1 MIEFSFVLETGGS
14 TWTRN
19 GYQRDAECILA
30 LLQDDI
36 LMDSGLA
43 VIRGRTL
50 YNCHKFKEA
59 LFVLDQGH
67 FDQFPGLVLWTAV
80 YEQTAF

>member
-1 MIEFSFVLETGGS
+1 MIEFFFVLETGGS

-19 GYQRDAECILA
+19 GYQKDAECILA
-30 LLQDDI
+30 LLQGDI
-36 LMDSGLA
+36 LMDSDLA

-50 YNCHKFKEA
+50 YDCPKFKEA

-67 FDQFPGLVLWTAV
+67 FDQSPGLVLWTAV